1 VEVVERV
8 HSTSASS
15 DDDLEGFAHVEVRED
30 SPAVGDV
37 KKQEEPINCR
47 STENIGTIGIGVF
60 ASSAS
65 CSCRFRNRCQLQL
78 PPMPPP
84 PPPVAKYSRVSLE
97 SLERA
102 QVVAPKGLCC

>member
-1 VEVVERV
+1 MEVVERV
-8 HSTSASS
+8 HSTSASL

-47 STENIGTIGIGVF
+47 CTEIIGTIGIDIF

>member
-1 VEVVERV
+1 MSE
-8 HSTSASS
+8 S
-15 DDDLEGFAHVEVRED
+15 DLQTWRLWNEFTQQVQ
-30 SPAVGDV
+30 VGDV

-84 PPPVAKYSRVSLE
+84 PPPVAKYSRVSME

-102 QVVAPKGLCC
+102 QVVAPNGLCC